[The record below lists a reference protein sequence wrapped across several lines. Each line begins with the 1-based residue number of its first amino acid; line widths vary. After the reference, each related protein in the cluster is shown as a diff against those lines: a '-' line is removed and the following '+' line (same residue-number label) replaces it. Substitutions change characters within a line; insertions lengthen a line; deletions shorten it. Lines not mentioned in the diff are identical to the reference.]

1 MLDLQERKPKTSI
14 GEMVHEQSRNPEE
27 DGGEEPSV
35 STVHSSQFSA
45 LSFGLHQLPLSEQT
59 KTPEVTSFREAT
71 VSKIRLRR
79 IVPPG

>member
-1 MLDLQERKPKTSI
+1 
-14 GEMVHEQSRNPEE
+14 MVHEQSRNPEE

-35 STVHSSQFSA
+35 STVHSSQLFR
-45 LSFGLHQLPLSEQT
+45 
-59 KTPEVTSFREAT
+59 TPPVASLRTDEDSGGSSFREAT